1 MPLDAKKLRRIR
13 EFRLMDDRFMRACL
27 EDNIPCVQLVLR
39 IILDKPDLTVLSA
52 QTQHPLE
59 SLRGT
64 RSVLLDVFARDDA
77 GRLYNVEIQRK
88 SVDAERGRLH
98 SALMDASALEAGEAF
113 SRLPESWVIFIM
125 EGDPFGKGQSL
136 YHFVRTELESGL
148 ALNDG
153 SHIVYVNGAKRDG
166 ADDLSRLMHDFFCT
180 NPDDMYYEELAKVV
194 RRFKQTSEGVRKM
207 SSVVEEILAEGRIEG
222 LAEGLAEGLTKGR
235 DEGVLEEKQATVRQ
249 LLQMGGFS
257 LESIAEITRLSL
269 DDVRAIAAKEGC

>member
-1 MPLDAKKLRRIR
+1 M
-13 EFRLMDDRFMRACL
+13 
-27 EDNIPCVQLVLR
+27 
-39 IILDKPDLTVLSA
+39 LSA

-64 RSVLLDVFARDDA
+64 RSVLLDVFAQDDA

-98 SALMDASALEAGEAF
+98 SALIDASALEAGEAF

-125 EGDPFGKGQSL
+125 EGDPFKKGQSL
-136 YHFVRTELESGL
+136 YHFVRADLESGL
-148 ALNDG
+148 TLNDG

-166 ADDLSRLMHDFFCT
+166 EDDLSRLMHDFFCT

-222 LAEGLAEGLTKGR
+222 R
-235 DEGVLEEKQATVRQ
+235 DEGVLEEKKATVRQ
-249 LLQMGGFS
+249 LLKMGGFS

-269 DDVRAIAAKEGC
+269 GEVRSIAAENGR

>member
-1 MPLDAKKLRRIR
+1 M
-13 EFRLMDDRFMRACL
+13 
-27 EDNIPCVQLVLR
+27 
-39 IILDKPDLTVLSA
+39 LSA
-52 QTQHPLE
+52 QTQQPLE

-64 RSVLLDVFARDDA
+64 RSVLLVVFAQDDA

-98 SALMDASALEAGEAF
+98 SALIDASALEAGEAF

-125 EGDPFGKGQSL
+125 EGAPFKKGQAL
-136 YHFVRTELESGL
+136 YHFVRTDLESGL

-153 SHIVYVNGAKRDG
+153 SHIVYVNGARRDG
-166 ADDLSRLMHDFFCT
+166 EDDLSRLMHDFFCT

-222 LAEGLAEGLTKGR
+222 RIEGR
-235 DEGVLEEKQATVRQ
+235 DEGVLEEKKATVRQ
-249 LLQMGGFS
+249 LLKMGGFS

-269 DDVRAIAAKEGC
+269 AEVQALAEMPPR

>member
-1 MPLDAKKLRRIR
+1 MRI
-13 EFRLMDDRFMRACL
+13 AIVGS
-27 EDNIPCVQLVLR
+27 NGQL
-39 IILDKPDLTVLSA
+39 
-52 QTQHPLE
+52 
-59 SLRGT
+59 G
-64 RSVLLDVFARDDA
+64 
-77 GRLYNVEIQRK
+77 
-88 SVDAERGRLH
+88 
-98 SALMDASALEAGEAF
+98 
-113 SRLPESWVIFIM
+113 M
-125 EGDPFGKGQSL
+125 EGDPFGKGQAL
-136 YHFVRTELESGL
+136 YHFVRADLESGL

-235 DEGVLEEKQATVRQ
+235 IEGRIEGRDEGVLEEKQATVRQ